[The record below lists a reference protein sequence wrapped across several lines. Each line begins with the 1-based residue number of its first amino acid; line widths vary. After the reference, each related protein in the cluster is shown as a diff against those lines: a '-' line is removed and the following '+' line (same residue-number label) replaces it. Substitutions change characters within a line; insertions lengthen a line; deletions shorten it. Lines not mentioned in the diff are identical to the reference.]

1 MINSKDEEVKKKFT
15 EINKKVL
22 TSLVYCSKL
31 QTGGEKMNN
40 KIEEIRTSLKMS
52 QAELAKTSKVSR
64 TVISQLENGTR
75 KTITSETM
83 LKLSRALGRP
93 VEEIFLF

>member
-1 MINSKDEEVKKKFT
+1 
-15 EINKKVL
+15 
-22 TSLVYCSKL
+22 
-31 QTGGEKMNN
+31 MNN
-40 KIEEIRTSLKMS
+40 KIEEIRTSLRMS

-83 LKLSRALGRP
+83 LKLSKALGKP

>member
-1 MINSKDEEVKKKFT
+1 
-15 EINKKVL
+15 
-22 TSLVYCSKL
+22 
-31 QTGGEKMNN
+31 MNN